1 VPDAGGDLRRPE
13 SSGWYGTGLSSEIP
27 VKTPLPCPVCAS
39 LIAAARKNYTKQ
51 EADFMSTLPDAL
63 PWSSIQLSEPEI
75 PWVDLHAFA
84 AAAAGSLVITRRR
97 PADV

>member
-1 VPDAGGDLRRPE
+1 
-13 SSGWYGTGLSSEIP
+13 
-27 VKTPLPCPVCAS
+27 
-39 LIAAARKNYTKQ
+39 
-51 EADFMSTLPDAL
+51 MSTLPDAL